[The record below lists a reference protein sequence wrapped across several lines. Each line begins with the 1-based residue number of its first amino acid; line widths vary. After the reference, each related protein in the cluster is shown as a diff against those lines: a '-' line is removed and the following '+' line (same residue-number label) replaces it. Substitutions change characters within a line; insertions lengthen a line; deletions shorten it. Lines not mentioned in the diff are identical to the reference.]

1 MVAAQHPDHLESIG
15 TKASTIADYK
25 GYLEGHLVPFLG
37 DVPLTSIRVRHVEE
51 FIAHQQT
58 KAVQKRLH
66 KSGPNAGRPKVG
78 LHGSTISNHVNYLH
92 AIYAYAQRLEYV
104 ESNPVSPAAKPKVK
118 KQDQDFS
125 FLTLAEVDAVIHA
138 VADDYLR
145 STDRTLIL
153 TAAYTGLRQ
162 GQLLALRWS
171 DVLWTRSKRNVRA
184 SVSRGVEGTTKS
196 DTSRRQMSMPDR
208 VARVLELHHQTS
220 AYKTDSDR
228 VFAHPHTGR
237 AYDAS
242 KL

>member
-1 MVAAQHPDHLESIG
+1 M
-15 TKASTIADYK
+15 
-25 GYLEGHLVPFLG
+25 
-37 DVPLTSIRVRHVEE
+37 
-51 FIAHQQT
+51 
-58 KAVQKRLH
+58 
-66 KSGPNAGRPKVG
+66 
-78 LHGSTISNHVNYLH
+78 
-92 AIYAYAQRLEYV
+92 
-104 ESNPVSPAAKPKVK
+104 SPAAKPKVK

-162 GQLLALRWS
+162 GELLALRWS
-171 DVLWTRSKRNVRA
+171 DLLWTRSKLNVRA

-196 DTSRRQMSMPDR
+196 ETSRRKVSMPDR

-237 AYDAS
+237 PYDAS
-242 KL
+242 KQRDRFYDAMTAAGYEHMIGRDGGGIVFHSLRHTFGTVMASRGVPIVAIKEAMGHAKIETTMIYAKWANDDERDREIANSVFGAEPTSVETASPTSV